1 MEENVRGR
9 NRGRKASSEA
19 KQRVSGPRLIDTGS
33 LFLLTAAQPAHCVV
47 TAAMMAARI
56 AGTSTTA
63 AIAPETLGK
72 DWLR

>member
-47 TAAMMAARI
+47 TAARI